1 VKAVCQWIA
10 GRDTAPPGTR
20 DLVATLRNSPID
32 DLANTFIDL
41 QERRHLADYDHL
53 TPFPK
58 QSVVLDVDNAED
70 AITKLTNASDQE
82 RETFF
87 TLLAFKSGV
96 R

>member
-1 VKAVCQWIA
+1 
-10 GRDTAPPGTR
+10 
-20 DLVATLRNSPID
+20 
-32 DLANTFIDL
+32 
-41 QERRHLADYDHL
+41 
-53 TPFPK
+53 
-58 QSVVLDVDNAED
+58 VVLDVDNAED